1 MTAHGAKGKEF
12 PAVIVLQSED
22 FQPTE
27 EERRLMY
34 VAMTRAKKVLFLME
48 SVYEHCKIFDEG
60 IDECLQ
66 TISMPL

>member
-1 MTAHGAKGKEF
+1 MENSKKGSI
-12 PAVIVLQSED
+12 IVYA
-22 FQPTE
+22 TE